1 MPPALL
7 AQVFIKAES
16 EPEWFGARSMQDAH
30 QLGAAKLRKPAAP
43 ASSRI
48 AATLF
53 PVRLPNHRSSAD
65 AVMPIHTV
73 LCRPRLTP
81 KRWMARS
88 DNHPPIGD
96 KIVMAMKGAVAQSP
110 PLAVVSPRTRVR

>member
-30 QLGAAKLRKPAAP
+30 QLGAAKLLKAAAP
-43 ASSRI
+43 ASNNI

-53 PVRLPNHRSSAD
+53 PAGPPNHSSRAEG
-65 AVMPIHTV
+65 VMPIHTV
-73 LCRPRLTP
+73 LCRPRRTP
-81 KRWMARS
+81 KRWTARS
-88 DNHPPIGD
+88 DNHPPMGD
-96 KIVMAMKGAVAQSP
+96 KIVMAMQG
-110 PLAVVSPRTRVR
+110 VVGHSQ

>member
-30 QLGAAKLRKPAAP
+30 QLGAAKLLKPAAP
-43 ASSRI
+43 ARSRT

-53 PVRLPNHRSSAD
+53 PARLPNHNSSAEV
-65 AVMPIHTV
+65 VMPIHTM
-73 LCRPRLTP
+73 LCRPRLVP
-81 KRWMARS
+81 NRWTARS

-96 KIVMAMKGAVAQSP
+96 KIVIAIKGVVAQSP
-110 PLAVVSPRTRVR
+110 PLAIVSPRTRVR